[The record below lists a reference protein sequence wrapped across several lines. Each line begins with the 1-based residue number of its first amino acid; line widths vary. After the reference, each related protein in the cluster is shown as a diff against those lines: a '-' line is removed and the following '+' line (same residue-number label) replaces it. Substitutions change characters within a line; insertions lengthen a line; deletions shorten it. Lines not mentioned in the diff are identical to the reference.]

1 MMIRRSL
8 LLSGGAVALALCLFP
23 AIVYAQLSYGA
34 PAPFS
39 WEALQQQAKTLAEAP
54 YKPPLVRN
62 RDLLFRIDYDAY
74 RRIRFKREAAVWAK
88 EAAYPV
94 EMFHLGRY
102 FMEPVRIFTVN
113 DGEAREVLYNSALF
127 DYGTTTIARQLPGDT
142 GFAGLRVP
150 TSPGEPD
157 WLSFLGASYFRAIG
171 ETEQY
176 GLSARGLAV
185 NIGMPPPEEFPRFT
199 EFWVERLAGADGIT
213 IYALLDSRSVAGAYR
228 IRAMR
233 GKGTTTEVSAVIFA
247 RSDVPRLG
255 IAPLTSMFWYGKL
268 NRAQGTDWRPEI
280 HDSDGLAIWTHEGK
294 RIWRPLGNPP
304 IVKLSSFAG
313 GSPKGFGLLQRE
325 RTFEAYEDDGAFYN
339 RRPSSWVEPLG
350 DWGEGA
356 VHLLEIPTDDET
368 RDNIVAF
375 WSPKRPFRKGD
386 RVAVNYRIYWRNH
399 MPFPNN
405 SATVVATRRG
415 IGGVPGGLER
425 WKSTKY
431 VIDFKGG
438 KLSELKSGDGVKLR
452 VSVSRGHYDE
462 VTAYRVAD
470 SERWRGFFDYTPD
483 GTETAD
489 LRAFLERNGE
499 ALSETWMF
507 QHVVN
512 PVRRNY

>member
-1 MMIRRSL
+1 
-8 LLSGGAVALALCLFP
+8 
-23 AIVYAQLSYGA
+23 
-34 PAPFS
+34 
-39 WEALQQQAKTLAEAP
+39 
-54 YKPPLVRN
+54 
-62 RDLLFRIDYDAY
+62 
-74 RRIRFKREAAVWAK
+74 
-88 EAAYPV
+88 
-94 EMFHLGRY
+94 
-102 FMEPVRIFTVN
+102 
-113 DGEAREVLYNSALF
+113 
-127 DYGTTTIARQLPGDT
+127 
-142 GFAGLRVP
+142 
-150 TSPGEPD
+150 
-157 WLSFLGASYFRAIG
+157 
-171 ETEQY
+171 
-176 GLSARGLAV
+176 
-185 NIGMPPPEEFPRFT
+185 PEEFPRFT

-213 IYALLDSRSVAGAYR
+213 IYALLDSRSLAGAYR
-228 IRAMR
+228 IRATR

-268 NRAQGTDWRPEI
+268 NRAQASDWRPEI
-280 HDSDGLAIWTHEGK
+280 HDSDGLAIWTHDGE

-304 IVKLSSFAG
+304 VVKLSSFVG

-325 RTFEAYEDDGAFYN
+325 RNFEAYEDDGVFYN

-356 VHLLEIPTDDET
+356 VQLLEIPTDDET

-399 MPFPNN
+399 MPFPDD
-405 SATVVATRRG
+405 SATVTATRRG
-415 IGGVPGGLER
+415 IGGTPGGLER
-425 WKSTKY
+425 RKSTKY

-438 KLSELKSGDGVKLR
+438 KLSQLTSKDGVKLR
-452 VSVSRGHYDE
+452 VSVSRGHYDK
-462 VTAYRVAD
+462 VTAYRVTD

-507 QHVVN
+507 QHVVK
-512 PVRRNY
+512 PVRQNH